1 MPKFLLTRGVR
12 GAWNRAA
19 PAAHAVPAECLFRS
33 PPGSLLI
40 KGLRAGQ
47 VLKQRL
53 RRTLFPKVASGQRC
67 GHCLN
72 CRVPSRK
79 QACSTRRAE
88 MLAQG
93 LALMAETLPG
103 AEQLASLVQHRKL
116 TKAG

>member
-1 MPKFLLTRGVR
+1 M
-12 GAWNRAA
+12 AHAA
-19 PAAHAVPAECLFRS
+19 PADFLSRLYPGCLLT
-33 PPGSLLI
+33 GV
-40 KGLRAGQ
+40 LRAGQ

-93 LALMAETLPG
+93 LALMTEA
-103 AEQLASLVQHRKL
+103 
-116 TKAG
+116 